1 MALLD
6 RIVTKFGLGAMV
18 LPKYTSAT
26 VGNEIID
33 VVNGISDGTTSL
45 VTPTISGVLTGTTAV
60 FSANGINATA
70 LGNVSGSGQEF
81 TVLTTLTASTI
92 VGTTAGTLGHA
103 SGVELVAAPTSAYA
117 LQFVRAVAIYDYAT
131 AAYTGGGNDTSIR
144 LGSGGAAITGI
155 VTSAN
160 LLGAAGD
167 KIVRFD
173 PLSTAALPMSVGVAI
188 SINSTTAW
196 TQPGT
201 AAGVCRIYTTYRVIT
216 TGL

>member
-1 MALLD
+1 MALKKISNLNRAQVPGIGTD
-6 RIVTKFGLGAMV
+6 KNIFVKSGDFNPVIDEINNIQGNGTAGPITTTTLSVGAITA
-18 LPKYTSAT
+18 TS
-26 VGNEIID
+26 
-33 VVNGISDGTTSL
+33 
-45 VTPTISGVLTGTTAV
+45 
-60 FSANGINATA
+60 INATA
-70 LGNVSGSGQEF
+70 LGNVTGSGQEF

-92 VGTTAGTLGHA
+92 VGTGAGTLGHA
-103 SGVELVAAPTSAYA
+103 SGVELVAAPGTGFM
-117 LQFVRAVAIYDYAT
+117 LQFIRAIAIYDFAT
-131 AAYTGGGNDTSIR
+131 AAYGGGGNDTSIR
-144 LGSGGAAITGI
+144 LGSGGAAITGV

-173 PLSTAALPMSVGVAI
+173 PLSTAALPVSVNVPI
-188 SINSTTAW
+188 SINATTAW